1 MWFFGQTFPISVYQ
15 DLPKIVGLEQ
25 FELAPWA
32 VGGAK
37 IGGTAGP
44 IEPNDRR
51 ADFGHR
57 AGREDTDPM
66 CCGWM
71 TYPGVRQPGLLD
83 LDRPALF
90 ERLIER
96 EGTEC
101 KHYPVCSLTAP

>member
-1 MWFFGQTFPISVYQ
+1 MERCEKKVCKKEKQALTQPALLEMSDLRVYQ

-25 FELAPWA
+25 FKLAPGP

-57 AGREDTDPM
+57 AGREETTR
-66 CCGWM
+66 CAAAG
-71 TYPGVRQPGLLD
+71 
-83 LDRPALF
+83 
-90 ERLIER
+90 
-96 EGTEC
+96 
-101 KHYPVCSLTAP
+101 